1 MSRQV
6 IKSQGNNICKS
17 ASLAIHYI
25 GKITNHS
32 DQPTAEKLVHAFVT
46 SSDLSR
52 SVGRVGENPGN
63 EVELTFAMVSC
74 RSGFRRS
81 NLRVGSLVRVREKK
95 IGCVAISMREELAH
109 SSRAPQLNFPGT
121 CTSEPEYA
129 N

>member
-1 MSRQV
+1 
-6 IKSQGNNICKS
+6 
-17 ASLAIHYI
+17 
-25 GKITNHS
+25 
-32 DQPTAEKLVHAFVT
+32 
-46 SSDLSR
+46 
-52 SVGRVGENPGN
+52 
-63 EVELTFAMVSC
+63 MVSC

-121 CTSEPEYA
+121 CTSEPDDA